1 MVKIKQIWQ
10 RLIPKPQH
18 IEKVGDVVESG
29 AEVSKAV
36 LEFAIALGV
45 LATAPSASVI
55 AAGLSFVGIARN
67 GLKLLS
73 EKTSQK
79 FEIEEWVAVAC
90 PLAYINSFNTLVQ
103 RDIWLQEK
111 LDAEITNQEV
121 KVQFN
126 QLGEIELS
134 NNQAEK
140 ALTDFPNS
148 ILGQFLNQQLST
160 YLQQAKIE
168 QKIISLITAWVAWD
182 TYNYIKQLFF
192 YEPEDVRQVLNLMI
206 TAAQEVRA
214 NDKYTSIELYL
225 TEQISASPSNPILQ
239 ERWKVIGEEFKIPD
253 IYVPLKGQLLDNN
266 GQSKAHESTVNLEN
280 WVREQLNKIDRSRQ
294 VIFIQAGPGRGKSVF
309 CKMFADWVRQN
320 EHPRWTPILI
330 RLQDIKILEK
340 DFEETLRKAV
350 DCDFA
355 KNGSG
360 WLSDRNI
367 RFLFILDG
375 FDELLMEGRSSGGL
389 EEFLKQVGDFQE
401 NCAKNPEK
409 AHRVI
414 ITGRT
419 LALQSIERFLLPNNL
434 ARVEILPMDD
444 ISQKHWFD
452 NWERLVKQERK
463 PTFQQFLQDK
473 RCPKRIRGSNDEI
486 GLAQEPLLLYLLA
499 AMYRDGELTI
509 ELFADTSAIGAKILI
524 YEKAL
529 GWVLTKQR
537 SKYLNRSLTEM
548 EIEDLRR
555 ILAEAAVCAVQ
566 SGKEYAAI
574 PMIEARMNQDNR
586 AKDLLKKTQQRLQD
600 NPLRNALAVFYLQAS
615 TKGLGSVE
623 FTHKSFGEFLCAE
636 RFKEFLEDWSKPG
649 DKRRNL
655 YYIDDE
661 TMDRQIYN
669 LFWYG
674 RLTSEIVEYL
684 MELLKNHSEFDPDCL
699 FDRLERFYF
708 QWSNGE
714 FIDAPSGNLPFNTYV
729 DIKQHKIP
737 SGIRQV
743 DIYVGLNV
751 MILLLELYRYTQS
764 QNQLKDKETFPLC
777 GETDTKDFDKDR
789 LLRIIAYSNS
799 ISGYT
804 FQRVVGKFLSSVNL
818 YRCRIFSAYLP
829 KTNFQNANLSY
840 ADVTRVSFAA
850 ANLMGVN
857 FTGAN
862 LSRTNLSQAN
872 LENANFSQANLFG
885 TNFFGAN
892 LKNITWDE
900 QTKWN
905 DAQCLETAVNVPE
918 TLLREL
924 GLALKP
930 STQNLPPKDL
940 D

>member
-45 LATAPSASVI
+45 LASRPPVSVI

-73 EKTSQK
+73 QKTSQK

-90 PLAYINSFNTLVQ
+90 PLAYINSFNALVQ
-103 RDIWLQEK
+103 RDVWLQER
-111 LDAEITNQEV
+111 LHAEITNQEV
-121 KVQFN
+121 QPQLNK
-126 QLGEIELS
+126 LGEIELS
-134 NNQAEK
+134 NSQSEK
-140 ALTDFPNS
+140 ALTNFPNS
-148 ILGQFLNQQLST
+148 ILGQSLNQQLST
-160 YLQQAKIE
+160 YLEQAGIE
-168 QKIISLITAWVAWD
+168 QEITSIITGWVAWD
-182 TYNYIKQLFF
+182 TYNYIKQLFS
-192 YEPEDVRQVLNLMI
+192 YEPEDVRQVLSLMI

-214 NDKYTSIELYL
+214 NEKYANIELYL
-225 TEQISASPSNPILQ
+225 REQISSSPSEPILL
-239 ERWKVIGEEFKIPD
+239 ERWKVIGEEFKIPE
-253 IYVPLKGQLLDNN
+253 IYVSLKAQLLDNN
-266 GQSKAHESTVNLEN
+266 GQPKAYELAVNLEN
-280 WVREQLNKIDRSRQ
+280 WVREQLNKVDRNRQ

-309 CKMFADWVRQN
+309 CMFADWVRQN

-330 RLQDIKILEK
+330 RLQDIRILEK

-350 DCDFA
+350 DWNFA
-355 KNGSG
+355 KNDFG
-360 WLSDRNI
+360 WLSDCNI

-389 EEFLKQVGDFQE
+389 EEFLKQVGRFQE
-401 NCAKNPEK
+401 SCANNPEK
-409 AHRVI
+409 AHQVI

-419 LALQSIERFLLPNNL
+419 LALQSIERFLLPDNL
-434 ARVEILPMDD
+434 ARIEILPMDD
-444 ISQKHWFD
+444 ISQKQWFA
-452 NWERLVKQERK
+452 NWERLVKQEK
-463 PTFQQFLQDK
+463 NPTFQQFLQDK
-473 RCPKRIRGSNDEI
+473 RCPKRIRGSKDEV

-509 ELFADTSAIGAKILI
+509 ELFAETSVIGAKILI

-586 AKDLLKKTQQRLQD
+586 AKELLKKTQQRLQD

-684 MELLKNHSEFDPDCL
+684 MDLLINHSEFDPDCL
-699 FDRLERFYF
+699 FERLKRFYF

-729 DIKQHKIP
+729 EIKQHKIP

-751 MILLLELYRYTQS
+751 MILLLELHRYIQF
-764 QNQLKDKETFPLC
+764 QNQLKDKKTFSLC
-777 GETDTKDFDKDR
+777 GDTDTEDFDKDR
-789 LLRIIAYSNS
+789 LLRIIAYSNC

-804 FQRVVGKFLSSVNL
+804 FQRVVGKFLYNVDLSD
-818 YRCRIFSAYLP
+818 CRIFSAYLP
-829 KTNFQNANLSY
+829 KTNFQNANLSR
-840 ADVTRVSFAA
+840 ADVSRVSFAA
-850 ANLMGVN
+850 ANLMSVN

-892 LKNITWDE
+892 LKSITWDE

-905 DAQCLETAVNVPE
+905 DAQCIEKAINVPAA
-918 TLLREL
+918 LQQEL
-924 GLALKP
+924 GIVLKP
-930 STQNLPPKDL
+930 STRNLPPKDL

>member
-45 LATAPSASVI
+45 LAAPSASVI

-121 KVQFN
+121 QPQFH
-126 QLGEIELS
+126 QLGEIQLS
-134 NNQAEK
+134 NIQAEK

-148 ILGQFLNQQLST
+148 ILGQSLNQQLST
-160 YLQQAKIE
+160 YLQQAGIE
-168 QKIISLITAWVAWD
+168 QKITSIITAWVAWD
-182 TYNYIKQLFF
+182 TYNYIKQLFI
-192 YEPEDVRQVLNLMI
+192 YEAEDVRQVLNLMI

-214 NDKYTSIELYL
+214 SEKYLSIESYL
-225 TEQISASPSNPILQ
+225 REQISSSPRDPILM
-239 ERWKVIGEEFKIPD
+239 ERWKVIGEEFKISE
-253 IYVPLKGQLLDNN
+253 IYVSLKAHLLDSN
-266 GQSKAHESTVNLEN
+266 GHYKEYESPVNLDN
-280 WVREQLNKIDRSRQ
+280 WVKEQLNKVDRNRQ

-309 CKMFADWVRQN
+309 CKMFADWIRQH

-330 RLQDIKILEK
+330 RLRDIRILEK
-340 DFEETLRKAV
+340 NFEETLRKAV
-350 DCDFA
+350 DWNFA
-355 KNGSG
+355 KNDCG
-360 WLSDRNI
+360 WLNDCNI

-389 EEFLKQVGDFQE
+389 EEFLKQVGYFQE
-401 NCAKNPEK
+401 SCANNPEK
-409 AHRVI
+409 AHQVI

-419 LALQSIERFLLPNNL
+419 LALQSIDRLLLPENL
-434 ARVEILPMDD
+434 ARIEILPMDD
-444 ISQKHWFD
+444 ISQKQWFA
-452 NWERLVKQERK
+452 NWERLVKQEKK
-463 PTFQQFLQDK
+463 PTFQQFLQDN

-499 AMYRDGELTI
+499 AMYRDGELSI
-509 ELFADTSAIGAKILI
+509 ELFADTSVIGAKILI

-537 SKYLNRSLTEM
+537 SKYLNQSLTEM

-574 PMIEARMNQDNR
+574 PMIEVRMNQDNR
-586 AKDLLKKTQQRLQD
+586 AKELLKKTQQRLQD

-615 TKGLGSVE
+615 SKGLGSVE
-623 FTHKSFGEFLCAE
+623 FTHKSFEEFLCAE

-661 TMDRQIYN
+661 TMHRQIYN

-684 MELLKNHSEFDPDCL
+684 MELLKNHSEFDPECL
-699 FDRLERFYF
+699 LERLEKFYF

-729 DIKQHKIP
+729 DMKQHKIP
-737 SGIRQV
+737 SGTRQI

-751 MILLLELYRYTQS
+751 MILLLELHRYTQS
-764 QNQLKDKETFPLC
+764 QNQLQDKKTFPIC
-777 GETDTKDFDKDR
+777 GQIDTKDFDEDR
-789 LLRIIAYSNS
+789 LLRIIAYSNV
-799 ISGYT
+799 ISAYT
-804 FQRVVGKFLSSVNL
+804 FQRVVGKFLCSVNL
-818 YRCRIFSAYLP
+818 SHCRIFSAYLP
-829 KTNFQNANLSY
+829 QTNFQNSNFSH

-850 ANLMGVN
+850 ANLMSVN

-885 TNFFGAN
+885 TNFFGTD

-900 QTKWN
+900 QTKWKN
-905 DAQCLETAVNVPE
+905 AQCLETAVNVPE
-918 TLLREL
+918 ALQQEL
-924 GLALKP
+924 GLVMKP
-930 STQNLPPKDL
+930 STQNLPPKNL